1 MSGKVRIGIIGG
13 TFDPIHFGHLMIAEN
28 AALQYDLEQVI
39 FIPTGLSPHKDD
51 DRIVDANQRVNML
64 ILAIRD
70 NPRFQ
75 LSTMEIVSKETSYT
89 YRTLEILHENH
100 PDWELY
106 FILGADSL
114 DYLDKWY
121 KPEIIFA
128 RAHVLAAVRDD
139 MNMEQMQEK
148 AEKLRRQFDANISL
162 ISTPNVS
169 ISSHNIRDRIHEG
182 QSIKYLVPED
192 VRQYIE
198 EHKLYSDEGHNHEQ

>member
-1 MSGKVRIGIIGG
+1 MTEKVRIGIIGG

-28 AALQYDLEQVI
+28 AALQYNLEQVI
-39 FIPTGLSPHKDD
+39 FIPTGLSPHKND

-75 LSTMEIVSKETSYT
+75 ISTMEIVSKETSYT

-114 DYLDKWY
+114 DYLDQWY

-139 MNMEQMQEK
+139 MNREQMQEK
-148 AEKLRRQFDANISL
+148 AEELHGQFDAHISF

-169 ISSHNIRDRIHEG
+169 ISSHNIRDRIHDA
-182 QSIKYLVPED
+182 QSIKYLVPEE

-198 EHKLYSDEGHNHEQ
+198 EHQLYSNKGHNNEQ